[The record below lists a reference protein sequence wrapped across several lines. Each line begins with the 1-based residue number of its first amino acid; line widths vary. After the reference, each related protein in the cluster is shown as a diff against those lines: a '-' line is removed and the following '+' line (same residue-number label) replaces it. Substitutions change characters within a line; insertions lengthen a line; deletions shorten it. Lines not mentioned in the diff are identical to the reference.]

1 MSDSEST
8 QYCSG
13 KMVQQY
19 LGVAAG
25 QYLQGGTELLQTGLL
40 GQIGCLDLRDQL
52 QVEGW

>member
-19 LGVAAG
+19 LGEAAG
-25 QYLQGGTELLQTGLL
+25 QDLQGGTELLQVGLL
-40 GQIGCLDLRDQL
+40 GQVGCLDLRDQV
-52 QVEGW
+52 QGEGW

>member
-25 QYLQGGTELLQTGLL
+25 QYLQGGTELLQVGLL
-40 GQIGCLDLRDQL
+40 GQVGCLDLRDQL
-52 QVEGW
+52 QGEGW